1 MRKCII
7 VINPTGAVFPK
18 LVNNNDIKKI
28 SIIYKTLD
36 LQDLF
41 PEAFINQVFNL
52 NEYDE
57 QIIFSNF
64 NDLTNRLNDYHIVNI
79 IAETDVS
86 LELADLLRIH
96 FNLKSNIAE
105 LINTRKNKFEYLSL
119 LYNKGLVTKKP
130 WLLTSEQDIKNID
143 TTNSKYILK
152 PVLSAGSKNTFFLD
166 ERPSNQNIFPCIMQ
180 EYIKGQ
186 EYSVD
191 IVSYDNTKHKLISVF
206 KYVRDPYTIIKK
218 EIWLLDPVKD
228 KHIISKLY
236 DFACES
242 LNQLG
247 YCIGASHTEIIIEE
261 TGKMSIVECNFRKQG
276 HLDYYSTTA
285 AFKLNQ
291 STALITN
298 PEKLSDWNTYS
309 INSIH
314 VRFLVNIYNSKN
326 IDDIIW
332 DEVENI
338 PIVHNIIKH
347 DFVRES
353 KPTTCIADCL
363 GYITA
368 LINQP
373 SDLIY
378 VKKIRNWLMKL

>member
-7 VINPTGAVFPK
+7 VINPIGAVFPK
-18 LVNNNDIKKI
+18 LVNNNNIKKI

-36 LQDLF
+36 LQNLF
-41 PEAFINQVFNL
+41 PEDVVNQFFNL

-64 NDLTNRLNDYHIVNI
+64 NDLTDKLNNYHILSI
-79 IAETDVS
+79 ISETDVS

-96 FNLKSNIAE
+96 FNLKSNTAE

-119 LYNKGLVTKKP
+119 LYNKELVIKKP
-130 WLLTSEQDIKNID
+130 WLVTSEQDIKNID

-152 PVLSAGSKNTFFLD
+152 PVLSAGAKNTFFLD
-166 ERPSNQNIFPCIMQ
+166 ERPLNQDIFPCIMQ

-191 IVSYDNTKHKLISVF
+191 IVSYDNNKHKLISVF

-228 KHIISKLY
+228 EHIISKLY
-236 DFACES
+236 DFTCES

-247 YCIGASHTEIIIEE
+247 YRIGASHTEIIIEE
-261 TGKMSIVECNFRKQG
+261 TGKMSVVECNFRKQG

-314 VRFLVNIYNSKN
+314 VRFLVNIYNSKK
-326 IDDIIW
+326 IGDIGW
-332 DEVENI
+332 SEVENI
-338 PIVHNIIKH
+338 PVVHNIIKH
-347 DFVRES
+347 EFVREL

-363 GYITA
+363 GYITV

-378 VKKIRNWLMKL
+378 VNKIRNWLMKL